1 MSGGSFVA
9 PCEAACPAGVNVPG
23 YVALA
28 SEGRFSEALSLIR
41 RANPFPSVCST
52 ICTRPCEAHCNRRFL
67 DRAIAIRAVKH
78 AVVTQ
83 ANEPAEAYAVRGAT
97 GRRIAV
103 IGGGARV

>member
-1 MSGGSFVA
+1 MSGGSFVS

-28 SEGRFSEALSLIR
+28 SQGRFSEALSLIR
-41 RANPFPSVCST
+41 RANPFPSTCSAV
-52 ICTRPCEAHCNRRFL
+52 CTRPCEAHCNRRYL

-78 AVVTQ
+78 AV
-83 ANEPAEAYAVRGAT
+83 ANRTDEAAEVYAARSAA

-103 IGGGARV
+103 IGGGAQV